1 MKTNARKVSSKKTVK
16 QRFVNSNAKL
26 LTLAD
31 FTGMSEKNIREHIV
45 RNYEITDGE
54 LDKYKLL
61 IVHEAEDCYEGD
73 SHLLLQDKES
83 GKLYANYA
91 GHCSCYGYEGQFKPE
106 ETTIEFLTGPHAAW
120 YKDTPE
126 VVEWMKENFR
136 LTKSQKS
143 V

>member
-1 MKTNARKVSSKKTVK
+1 MKTNTRKIFRKKI
-16 QRFVNSNAKL
+16 VNRRSVNFNAKL

-31 FTGMSEKNIREHIV
+31 FTGMSEKDIRKKIV
-45 RNYEITDGE
+45 DDYEITDGE

-61 IVHEAEDCYEGD
+61 IVHKEEDSYEGY

-91 GHCSCYGYEGQFKPE
+91 SHCSCYGYEGQFKPE
-106 ETTIEFLTGPHAAW
+106 ETTVEFLTGPYEAW

-126 VVEWMKENFR
+126 VVKWMKENFR
-136 LTKSQKS
+136 LTKSHKS